1 MESERTVKKL
11 QESKPRGRRKTGRPG
26 LRWMDDVELDL
37 KNMGMKRQRTGA
49 LDRIEWASV
58 MREAKAKIKGY

>member
-1 MESERTVKKL
+1 MESERRVKKL
-11 QESKPRGRRKTGRPG
+11 LESKTAGRKTGRPR

-49 LDRIEWASV
+49 LDRIEWASL
-58 MREAKAKIKGY
+58 MREAKAKIKGK